1 MIQYKRGVKMIDI
14 EKAKQELINYVE
26 AQKIDHLSGQ
36 NKLNHIMRVAK
47 ISKKL
52 AMELKLTEEQIQIAE
67 IIGLLH
73 DIGRFKQYQILES
86 KVGSIALETTINF
99 NHGEAGVEI
108 LKKDNYIRQ
117 YVQEDKYD
125 DIIYTAIYEH
135 NRYELSKELT
145 EEKKLFCKII
155 KDADKIDLIYEG
167 AFIYWQKSEDIREI
181 EAGKLSPKMLE
192 DFYQERLADI
202 RNRVSRTDQI
212 LRFTSYIFD
221 INFPYSF
228 KVLKENNH
236 ISQMIDRFHYQLPET
251 KEEMMKIK
259 KIAEEFITKKS
270 CK

>member
-1 MIQYKRGVKMIDI
+1 MIDI
-14 EKAKQELINYVE
+14 EKAKQELKNYVK
-26 AQKIDHLSGQ
+26 AQKIDHPNGQ

-52 AMELKLTEEQIQIAE
+52 AMELKLTEGQIQVAE
-67 IIGLLH
+67 MIGLLH
-73 DIGRFKQYQILES
+73 DIGRFKQYQILEP
-86 KVGSIALETTINF
+86 KVGSSASETIKKF

-125 DIIYTAIYEH
+125 DIVYTAVYEH

-155 KDADKIDLIYEG
+155 KDADKIDLMHEG
-167 AFIYWQKSEDIREI
+167 AFIYWQQPEDIYEI
-181 EAGKLSPKMLE
+181 ETGKLSSKMLE

-202 RNRVSRTDQI
+202 RNSVSRTDQI
-212 LRFTSYIFD
+212 LRFTSFIFD

-228 KVLKENNH
+228 KVLKENDH

-251 KEEMMKIK
+251 KQEMMKIK
-259 KIAEEFITKKS
+259 KIAKEFITKKS
-270 CK
+270 CE